1 MMKSIALFAIFVLLI
16 GAPVPCALSSIEDTQ
31 AELIPQKNI
40 SQNISENVSMICN
53 QPYTLCTTAIC
64 VPSQSDPSKVL
75 CSCPIENGVSAGAK
89 SCPARSPVGMYMN
102 ERGELMIKAGVP
114 VGQITST
121 YSFYNSAPTKGGAI
135 EPNNTTTN
143 YTGDIYLKSCQNGDW
158 ASCLDRPCTV
168 LPEDP
173 EADVNKDRK
182 VSSYAVCECNLV
194 NNSSEWYMGVQ
205 GIKACENMTLC
216 HDYIWSAAHEEST
229 ESGIS
234 ALKKYLQD
242 NPGAD
247 PAQEYAMGF
256 CPECTNCTR
265 NDS

>member
-1 MMKSIALFAIFVLLI
+1 MKAIALFAIFVLLI
-16 GAPVPCALSSIEDTQ
+16 GASVPCALSSIEDTQ
-31 AELIPQKNI
+31 AELTPQKNI
-40 SQNISENVSMICN
+40 SQNISKNMSMICD

-64 VPSQSDPSKVL
+64 VSSQSDPSKVL
-75 CSCPIENGVSAGAK
+75 CSCPIENGVSAGVE
-89 SCPARSPVGMYMN
+89 SCSARSSVGMYMN

-135 EPNNTTTN
+135 DPNTTTAN
-143 YTGDIYLKSCQNGDW
+143 YTGNIYLKPCQDGDW
-158 ASCLDRPCTV
+158 ASCLDQPCTV

-173 EADVNKDRK
+173 TADINKDRK
-182 VSSYAVCECNLV
+182 ASGYAVCECNLV

-205 GIKACENMTLC
+205 GIKACENTTIC
-216 HDYIWSAAHEEST
+216 HDYVWSAAHEESMKP
-229 ESGIS
+229 GIS

-256 CPECTNCTR
+256 CPECTNCSR
-265 NDS
+265 SDS